1 MVRGGGGGVEGG
13 GLRMDPRMGKVPDA
27 GRQPASL
34 GDRTGGER
42 EKREAGRVAAVCHR
56 CFRVNGHQQL
66 QVTPGV
72 SSTLRRHPLRQY
84 WRRPLSHH
92 RGKEGGGPKEEGG
105 VGGRHRRRQGETTA
119 AATILI

>member
-1 MVRGGGGGVEGG
+1 
-13 GLRMDPRMGKVPDA
+13 MDPRMAKSPTPGVNQ
-27 GRQPASL
+27 R
-34 GDRTGGER
+34 RWETEREER